1 MIRFDINWSEKV
13 GDKMTTVIMISNDNS
28 VIITNSE
35 AESSGPAHAQTKWSP
50 DSGSGSSGDSPM
62 LRSPVKDT
70 RSHGGARKLYPS
82 RKLSVSTVE
91 SDSEELNHSSSSTT
105 STLSSR

>member
-1 MIRFDINWSEKV
+1 
-13 GDKMTTVIMISNDNS
+13 MTTVIMISNDNS

-35 AESSGPAHAQTKWSP
+35 AETPRGSEHAQAKWSP
-50 DSGSGSSGDSPM
+50 DSGSSGESPM
-62 LRSPVKDT
+62 LRPQVTET
-70 RSHGGARKLYPS
+70 RGHSGCSRKLYPIP
-82 RKLSVSTVE
+82 RKLSVSTLE

>member
-1 MIRFDINWSEKV
+1 
-13 GDKMTTVIMISNDNS
+13 MTTVIMISNDNS

-62 LRSPVKDT
+62 LRSPVKET

>member
-1 MIRFDINWSEKV
+1 MISIDLYWSAK
-13 GDKMTTVIMISNDNS
+13 GLTMTTVIMISNDNS

-35 AESSGPAHAQTKWSP
+35 AETPRGSEHGQAKWSP
-50 DSGSGSSGDSPM
+50 DSGTSESPM
-62 LRSPVKDT
+62 LRPPVSET
-70 RSHGGARKLYPS
+70 RGHSGGSRKLYPIP
-82 RKLSVSTVE
+82 RKLSVSTLE

>member
-1 MIRFDINWSEKV
+1 
-13 GDKMTTVIMISNDNS
+13 MTTVIMISNDNS

-35 AESSGPAHAQTKWSP
+35 AAETPRGTEKTKWSP
-50 DSGSGSSGDSPM
+50 DSGSGESPQ
-62 LRSPVKDT
+62 LRTPVKET
-70 RSHGGARKLYPS
+70 RSHVECSRKLYPIP
-82 RKLSVSTVE
+82 RKLSVSTLE

>member
-1 MIRFDINWSEKV
+1 
-13 GDKMTTVIMISNDNS
+13 MTTVIMISNDNS

-35 AESSGPAHAQTKWSP
+35 TETPRGSEKAKTKWSP
-50 DSGSGSSGDSPM
+50 DSGSGESPT
-62 LRSPVKDT
+62 LRTPVKET
-70 RSHGGARKLYPS
+70 RSHGECSRKLYPIP
-82 RKLSVSTVE
+82 RKLSVSTLE